1 MTEKEFTKFVN
12 DTKGVVLG
20 AIQKYLNAENASSID
35 DVVQEIYIR
44 AYKALSK
51 KKFRSESSITTWLY
65 TIAKNECFR
74 LNEKMEKERAKVEEM
89 TPQTPE
95 PVKNDEGGWAK
106 ETTQYFKELIKK
118 LPDKYR
124 EVIELDILGYRDKQI
139 AQMLNISPG
148 TVKSRN
154 SRARDMIRQLAA
166 QDGYNG

>member
-12 DTKGVVLG
+12 DTKSVVLG
-20 AIQKYLNAENASSID
+20 AVQKYLHAENVSSID
-35 DVVQEIYIR
+35 DVVQEIYLR

-65 TIAKNECFR
+65 TIAKNESFR
-74 LNEKMEKERAKVEEM
+74 FNDKMAKEREKVEEM

-95 PVKNDEGGWAK
+95 PFKTDDGSWAQ
-106 ETTQYFKELIKK
+106 ETTQYFKELIKN
-118 LPDKYR
+118 LPKKYR
-124 EVIELDILGYRDKQI
+124 EVIELDIMGYRDKQI
-139 AQMLNISPG
+139 AQMLNISAG

>member
-12 DTKGVVLG
+12 DTKSVVLG
-20 AIQKYLNAENASSID
+20 AIQKYLNAEYASSID
-35 DVVQEIYIR
+35 DVVQEIYLR
-44 AYKALSK
+44 AYKALSA
-51 KKFRSESSITTWLY
+51 KKFRSDSAISTWLY

-74 LNEKMEKERAKVEEM
+74 FNEKMAKERANVEEM
-89 TPQTPE
+89 TPETPE
-95 PVKNDEGGWAK
+95 PYKNDEPGWAK
-106 ETTQYFKELIKK
+106 ETTLYFKELIKN

-139 AQMLNISPG
+139 AQMLNISAG